1 MEKVGLKILPDP
13 SSSLYRL
20 IQKTEDLSDRAAIF
34 MTLRRNRVSFL
45 VPRSVHLI
53 VAVGFS
59 ATPLRW
65 CQSGN
70 QPLSDLGH
78 GASGICI
85 AVSQSCPS
93 KATCL
98 LVVEHTS
105 PRAVRTPCGDT
116 PLVSNTCTLWPRV
129 HSTLSPEAESRM
141 VFLELLFVVIPAV
154 WAKCQCL
161 ASQLH
166 TIVPYS
172 HFYLTSIFRTNTVPS
187 MLPSWNHLLAHF
199 TWLVELTACLFF

>member
-1 MEKVGLKILPDP
+1 MQKVGLKILPDP
-13 SSSLYRL
+13 SLSLYRL

-34 MTLRRNRVSFL
+34 MTLRRNCVFFL
-45 VPRSVHLI
+45 IPKSVHLI

-59 ATPLRW
+59 AAPLPW

-85 AVSQSCPS
+85 AISQSCPS
-93 KATCL
+93 KAYM
-98 LVVEHTS
+98 VVEHTS

-116 PLVSNTCTLWPRV
+116 LLVSKTCTLWPRV
-129 HSTLSPEAESRM
+129 HPSLSPEAESRM

-172 HFYLTSIFRTNTVPS
+172 HSIWRQSLEPIQC
-187 MLPSWNHLLAHF
+187 HLCSLAGI
-199 TWLVELTACLFF
+199 TC